1 MGSERIQS
9 SSEIAGLAQ
18 NTFINGSIDEAMVK
32 FERVL
37 NDYPKTSGALQ
48 SLVYLLSDAINK
60 EDYMAAK
67 GMIEKLKIG
76 ISNINDPVVKA
87 TLYKIQGDIEL
98 YDGNMDNAI
107 SYYYKAVKSSQN
119 PSLEIKYK
127 LDVITVLL
135 KQEEYKRAIIM
146 LKDIQDF
153 DDIGFN
159 EKNKAE
165 ELQAF
170 ASQKSGT

>member
-1 MGSERIQS
+1 MGNERIES

-76 ISNINDPVVKA
+76 ISSINDPVVKA

-98 YDGNMDNAI
+98 YDGNMDNAM
-107 SYYYKAVKSSQN
+107 SYYNKAVKSSKN

-135 KQEEYKRAIIM
+135 RQEEYKQAITM

-170 ASQKSGT
+170 ATQKLGT